1 MTTKTKDIRTAI
13 RRADDNFEATY
24 ARGDAA
30 SMAELYTE
38 DGMLLPTGSDFVQG
52 KPAIQQFWQGVMD
65 MGIDEAELEIVELE
79 DHGDTAVEIGRYTL
93 SGDGQV
99 MDRGKYLVVWKQEDG
114 EWKLHRDI
122 WNTSVPPED

>member
-13 RRADDNFEATY
+13 RRADDEFEATY

-30 SMAELYTE
+30 GMVELYTE

-65 MGIDEAELEIVELE
+65 MGIDVAKLEIVELE
-79 DHGDTAVEIGRYTL
+79 DHGDTAIEVGQYTL

-99 MDRGKYLVVWKQEDG
+99 MDRGKYLVTWKREDG
-114 EWKLHRDI
+114 QWRLHRDI
-122 WNTSVPPED
+122 WNTSVPPEE

>member
-13 RRADDNFEATY
+13 RRADDKFEATY

-65 MGIDEAELEIVELE
+65 MGIDEAELEIAELE
-79 DHGDTAVEIGRYTL
+79 DHGDTAIEVGQYTL
-93 SGDGQV
+93 SGGGQV
-99 MDRGKYLVVWKQEDG
+99 MDRGKYLVTLKREDG
-114 EWKLHRDI
+114 QWKLHRDI
-122 WNTSVPPED
+122 WNTSVPPEE